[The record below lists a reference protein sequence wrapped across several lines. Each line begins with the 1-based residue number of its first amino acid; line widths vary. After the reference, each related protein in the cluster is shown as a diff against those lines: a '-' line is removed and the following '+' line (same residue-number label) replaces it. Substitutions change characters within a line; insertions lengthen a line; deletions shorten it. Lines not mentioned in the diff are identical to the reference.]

1 MRRSGSMRSAC
12 LAAAVALAGPVTAA
26 DFVAAPSAVVTA
38 PADPVVTATE
48 DYDRGGFFSEVR
60 LGAAFWALDG
70 RERIHED
77 GVFIQAQVL
86 LDPVLRPFDNFF
98 ADVLLRPRPHLGTS
112 ISTAGETN
120 QVFAGVTW
128 TLPVRKFLFLEANF
142 GATVH
147 DRGLDLDHDDGA
159 QLGCHLLFREG
170 AGVGLALGPHW
181 RIVAS
186 VDHSSNAGLCEDN
199 DGLTHAGTSVGYRF

>member
-12 LAAAVALAGPVTAA
+12 LAAAVALAGPVAAA
-26 DFVAAPSAVVTA
+26 DFIAAPSAVTA
-38 PADPVVTATE
+38 PQDPVVTATE

-77 GVFIQAQVL
+77 GVFIQGQVF
-86 LDPVLRPFDNFF
+86 LDPVLRPFDNFL

-128 TLPVRKFLFLEANF
+128 TLPVGKVLFLEANF
-142 GATVH
+142 GATLH
-147 DRGLDLDHDDGA
+147 DRGLDEDFEDGA

-170 AGVGLALGPHW
+170 AGVGVNLGPHW
-181 RIVAS
+181 SIVAS

>member
-12 LAAAVALAGPVTAA
+12 RGGAAPLPAQVPPA
-26 DFVAAPSAVVTA
+26 DFIGAPPAVVTA

-60 LGAAFWALDG
+60 LGAALWALDG

-77 GVFIQAQVL
+77 GVFVQGQVFFN
-86 LDPVLRPFDNFF
+86 PVLKPFDNFF

-128 TLPVRKFLFLEANF
+128 TVPLGGALF
-142 GATVH
+142 
-147 DRGLDLDHDDGA
+147 
-159 QLGCHLLFREG
+159 
-170 AGVGLALGPHW
+170 
-181 RIVAS
+181 
-186 VDHSSNAGLCEDN
+186 
-199 DGLTHAGTSVGYRF
+199 